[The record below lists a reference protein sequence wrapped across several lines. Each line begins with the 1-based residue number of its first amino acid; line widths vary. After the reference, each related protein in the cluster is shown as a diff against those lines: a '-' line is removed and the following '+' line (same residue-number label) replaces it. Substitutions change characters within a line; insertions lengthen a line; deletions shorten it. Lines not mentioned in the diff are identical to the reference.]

1 MTLACYNG
9 IVREGFLFL
18 LEGILQTGT
27 TSTPVEVMVIIGGM
41 GLVFL
46 GLMQFISKV
55 VKANEARRSE
65 IFSQL
70 EETKLKNVELQG
82 LLDQRCHELDDT
94 KDLYEKYRTL
104 YRASK
109 KISTGDTAELD
120 LVEPK

>member
-9 IVREGFLFL
+9 VVREGLFYWRS
-18 LEGILQTGT
+18 ILQTGT
-27 TSTPVEVMVIIGGM
+27 TSTPVEVMIVVGGM

-46 GLMQFISKV
+46 GLMQFISKFMRS
-55 VKANEARRSE
+55 NEKRRSE

-82 LLDQRCHELDDT
+82 LLDQREHELIDT
-94 KDLYEKYRTL
+94 KDLYQKYRTL

-109 KISTGDTAELD
+109 KTPTGDTAELD

>member
-1 MTLACYNG
+1 M
-9 IVREGFLFL
+9 
-18 LEGILQTGT
+18 QTGT
-27 TSTPVEVMVIIGGM
+27 TSTPVEVMIVVGGM

-46 GLMQFISKV
+46 GLMQFISKFMRS
-55 VKANEARRSE
+55 NEKRRSE

-82 LLDQRCHELDDT
+82 LLDQREHELIDT
-94 KDLYEKYRTL
+94 KDLYQKYRTL

-109 KISTGDTAELD
+109 KTPTGDTAELD